1 MNDLQDWDWDVREK
15 EELCSAQMTSREFM
29 LLDYLGWEAS
39 LEIWNQYQIFDL
51 TATNIDTILYWAK
64 LCPG

>member
-15 EELCSAQMTSREFM
+15 EELCSQCSAQMTSREFM

-39 LEIWNQYQIFDL
+39 VEIRNQYQFFDL
-51 TATNIDTILYWAK
+51 TATNIDTILY
-64 LCPG
+64 